1 MDYTKKVGELVRKN
15 ESDYIN
21 GISQL
26 SKYVS
31 FSQYEN
37 IEKIDAYV
45 NSKHISGDTDSLG
58 REKPFFNIVTAAINI
73 WYRATDIDR
82 KNIRIK
88 STKFA
93 NVLFA
98 FVATLKLQEWMR
110 KARFGLFLNEWGRA
124 LSKYGSAVIKFV
136 DTDETLTVE
145 VVSWNRL
152 ISDTINFKANAKIEK
167 FYFTEG
173 ELRQNTAYYKDQ
185 VDALISAKTTRKT
198 QDGQQKD
205 NKSDYYEVFE
215 VHGYFPVSWRTGK
228 EEDNDIY
235 ENQMHVMSF
244 QLKDDADDEYDDF
257 CLFKGKE
264 AKDGYMITHL
274 IREDGRE
281 QSIGAVE
288 HLFDTQWMQNHS
300 VKAIKDQLDLASKL
314 IYQTADGNFVGQN
327 VLSSLEN
334 GDILI
339 HAPNAPLG
347 LVNNG
352 SHDIGSL
359 KTLAD
364 MFYLNGQR
372 ITGTT
377 DAISGQNMPSGTSYS
392 LGQMLNNES
401 HDLFEI
407 MTENKGFAI
416 TEMMTEYIIPHL
428 KKKLDTKEEIA
439 EILSEENIQ
448 YIDSIFV
455 PNEAIRRVNKKKAE
469 DIFNGLIASPPD
481 YQGEEANIKNELA
494 TLGNQRFL
502 KPDDLDEKTW
512 NDILKDIE
520 WEVEVETTGEGSDKK
535 ATLQTLT
542 TVLQTIA
549 QNPAVLQDPN
559 MKMLFNKILEETGT
573 ISSLQLTLPKP
584 TPAPSPIPQGG
595 GGNTKSVGDLL
606 KEGATPTK

>member
-15 ESDYIN
+15 ETDYIN
-21 GISQL
+21 GQIQL
-26 SKYVS
+26 SKYVT

-37 IEKIDAYV
+37 IERIDAYS

-58 REKPFFNIVTAAINI
+58 REKPFFNIVTAAVNI

-110 KARFGLFLNEWGRA
+110 KAKFGVFLNEWGRA
-124 LSKYGSAVIKFV
+124 LAKYGSAVVKFV
-136 DTDETLTVE
+136 DLGDNLIAE
-145 VVSWNRL
+145 VVPWNRL
-152 ISDTINFKANAKIEK
+152 ISDTVNFRSNPKIEK
-167 FYFTEG
+167 FYLTEG
-173 ELRQNTAYYKDQ
+173 ELKNNPNYDKKQ
-185 VDALISAKTTRKT
+185 VEDLIANKSTRKN

-205 NKSDYYEVFE
+205 NKSDYFEVYEVN
-215 VHGYFPVSWRTGK
+215 GYFPRAYRTGEEKDK
-228 EEDNDIY
+228 EIY
-235 ENQMHVMSF
+235 EEQLFVMSF
-244 QLKDDADDEYDDF
+244 QLKDDSDDEYDDY
-257 CLFKGKE
+257 CLFKGKKE
-264 AKDGYMITHL
+264 KDNFMITHL
-274 IREDGRE
+274 IKEDGRE

-327 VLSSLEN
+327 VLTSLEN

-339 HAPNAPLG
+339 HAPNAPLS
-347 LVNNG
+347 LINNT
-352 SHDIGSL
+352 SHDVGSL

-407 MTENKGFAI
+407 MTENKGLAI
-416 TEMMTEYIIPHL
+416 VEMMTEFIIPHL
-428 KKKLDTKEEIA
+428 KTKLDTKEEIA

-448 YIDSIFV
+448 YIDSIFI
-455 PNEAIRRVNKKKAE
+455 PNEARRRVNKQKAE
-469 DIFNGLIASPPD
+469 EIFNGLIASPAD
-481 YQGEEANIKNELA
+481 YQAEEEKIKSELGQ
-494 TLGNQRFL
+494 LGNQRFI
-502 KPDDLDEKTW
+502 KPDELDEKTW
-512 NDILKDIE
+512 NDVLKDIE
-520 WEVEVETTGEGSDKK
+520 WEIEVVVTNEGTDKK

-549 QNPAVLQDPN
+549 SNPAVLQDPN
-559 MKMLFNKILEETGT
+559 MKMIFNKILEETGT
-573 ISSLQLTLPKP
+573 LSAIQLSLPKP
-584 TPAPSPIPQGG
+584 TPQPTSQGG
-595 GGNTKSVGDLL
+595 GGIPKSVGELL
-606 KEGATPTK
+606 TKTADKTA

>member
-15 ESDYIN
+15 ETDYIN
-21 GISQL
+21 GETQL
-26 SKYVS
+26 SKYVT

-37 IEKIDAYV
+37 IERIDAYS
-45 NSKHISGDTDSLG
+45 NSKHIYGDTDSLG
-58 REKPFFNIVTAAINI
+58 REKPFFNIVTAAVNI

-110 KARFGLFLNEWGRA
+110 KAKFGVFLNEWGRA
-124 LSKYGSAVIKFV
+124 LAKYGSAVVKFV
-136 DTDETLTVE
+136 DTGDFLTAE
-145 VVSWNRL
+145 VVPWNRL
-152 ISDTINFKANAKIEK
+152 ISDTVNFRANPKIEK
-167 FYFTEG
+167 FYLTEG
-173 ELRQNTAYYKDQ
+173 ELRRNELYDQ
-185 VDALISAKTTRKT
+185 KQVEDLIANKSTRKN

-205 NKSDYYEVFE
+205 NKSDYYEIYE
-215 VHGYFPVSWRTGK
+215 VNGYFPRSYRTGK
-228 EEDNDIY
+228 DTDKDIY
-235 ENQMHVMSF
+235 EEQLFVMSF
-244 QLKDDADDEYDDF
+244 QLKDDSDDEYDDF
-257 CLFKGKE
+257 CLFKGKK
-264 AKDGYMITHL
+264 AKDNFMITHL
-274 IREDGRE
+274 IKEDGRE

-327 VLSSLEN
+327 VLTSLEN

-339 HAPNAPLG
+339 HAPNAPLN
-347 LVNNG
+347 LVNNA
-352 SHDIGSL
+352 SHDVGSL

-407 MTENKGFAI
+407 MTENKGLAI
-416 TEMMTEYIIPHL
+416 VEMMTEFIIPHL
-428 KKKLDTKEEIA
+428 KTKLDTKEEIA

-448 YIDSIFV
+448 YIDSIFI
-455 PNEAIRRVNKKKAE
+455 PNEARRRVNKQKAE
-469 DIFNGLIASPPD
+469 EIFNGLVASPAD
-481 YQGEEANIKNELA
+481 YQGEEEKIKSELGQ
-494 TLGNQRFL
+494 LGNQRFI
-502 KPDDLDEKTW
+502 KPDELDEKTW
-512 NDILKDIE
+512 NDVLKDIE
-520 WEVEVETTGEGSDKK
+520 WEVEVEVTNEGTDKK

-549 QNPAVLQDPN
+549 SNPAVLQDPN
-559 MKMLFNKILEETGT
+559 MKMIFNKILEETGT
-573 ISSLQLTLPKP
+573 LSAIQLSLPKP
-584 TPAPSPIPQGG
+584 TPQPTPQGG
-595 GGNTKSVGDLL
+595 GGIPKSVGELL
-606 KEGATPTK
+606 TKTADKTA